1 MSLRATLLLALA
13 YVLLLA
19 LIALGVPL
27 AVSLRD
33 RVDSEVRGQARSQAD
48 VVAASA
54 SELLEP
60 GRRSG
65 LKRLVRI
72 SADSVRGRVIVVD
85 GRGRL
90 LADSAGAPAGRSYAS
105 RPEIRAALRGRGEQ
119 ITRNSST
126 LGTEL
131 LATAVPVLEHGQT
144 DGAVRITQSVG
155 AVNRAVRTSIV
166 DLAALAG
173 VVLLLGLAA
182 GALIA
187 RQIALPIRRLDRAA
201 RRVAEGDLDT
211 AVRVEGSSEQ
221 RSLGRAFNEM
231 TGRIKR
237 LLRVQQDF
245 VADASHQLRTP
256 LTGLRLRLE
265 NLTEREGG
273 DATVAKELET
283 SMGEIDRLSQIVDEL
298 LILSRA
304 GEHELPGERLELVDA
319 AQRAAERW
327 RDTARQ
333 RGIELEVRRDDVPGT
348 AWCARPDLD
357 RSIDALIENALCYS
371 PAGTAVTIAAAPGR
385 VEVLD
390 RGPGL
395 EPGEEEAVFER
406 FSRGSAGRRGPTGT
420 GLGLPIARELTRQW
434 GGEVSLGDRDR
445 GGLRA
450 VIEVPER

>member
-33 RVDSEVRGQARSQAD
+33 RVDSEVKSQARSQVE

-60 GRRSG
+60 PQRAG
-65 LKRLVRI
+65 LQRLAKI
-72 SADSVRGRVIVVD
+72 SADSVRGRTIVVD
-85 GRGRL
+85 RRGRL
-90 LADSAGAPAGRSYAS
+90 LADSAGAPLGRSYAS
-105 RPEIRAALRGRGEQ
+105 RPEVRAALRGHSEQ
-119 ITRNSST
+119 ISRNSST
-126 LGTEL
+126 LGTEI
-131 LATAVPVLEHGQT
+131 LATAVPVLEHGRPG
-144 DGAVRITQSVG
+144 GAVRITQSVA
-155 AVNRAVRTSIV
+155 AVNRAVRTSLL

-187 RQIALPIRRLDRAA
+187 RQIAKPIRRLDRAA
-201 RRVAEGDLDT
+201 RHVAEGDLDT
-211 AVRVEGSSEQ
+211 AVAIEGSSEQ
-221 RSLGRAFNEM
+221 RALGRAFNEM
-231 TGRIKR
+231 TQRIKR

-265 NLTEREGG
+265 NLADRERG
-273 DATVAKELET
+273 DPATAAELEA
-283 SMGEIDRLSQIVDEL
+283 SLGEIDRLSQIVDEL
-298 LILSRA
+298 LVLSRA
-304 GEHELPGERLELVDA
+304 GEHELPGERIDLTEVA
-319 AQRAAERW
+319 SRAAERW
-327 RDTARQ
+327 RRTAEE
-333 RGIELEVRRDDVPGT
+333 GEIEIAVHGNGVAAG
-348 AWCARPDLD
+348 WCARPDLD
-357 RSIDALIENALCYS
+357 RSIDALVENALRYS
-371 PAGTAVTIAAAPGR
+371 PAGSTVSIVAGPGR

-406 FSRGSAGRRGPTGT
+406 FSRGSAGRRGPSGT

-434 GGEVSLGDRDR
+434 GGEVSLGNRDR

>member
-33 RVDSEVRGQARSQAD
+33 RVDSEVKGQARSQAE

-60 GRRSG
+60 PRLSG
-65 LKRLVRI
+65 LRRLARI
-72 SADSVRGRVIVVD
+72 SADSVRGRTIVVD
-85 GRGRL
+85 RNGRL
-90 LADSAGAPAGRSYAS
+90 LADSAGAPLGRSYAS
-105 RPEIRAALRGRGEQ
+105 RPEVRAALRGHYEQ
-119 ITRNSST
+119 ISRNSST
-126 LGTEL
+126 LGADI
-131 LATAVPVLEHGQT
+131 LATAVPVLEHGRPG
-144 DGAVRITQSVG
+144 GAVRITQSVA
-155 AVNRAVRTSIV
+155 AVNHAIRTSLL

-201 RRVAEGDLDT
+201 RRVAEGELDT
-211 AVRVEGSSEQ
+211 AVAIEGSSEQ

-231 TGRIKR
+231 TQRIRR

-265 NLTEREGG
+265 NLADRKAG
-273 DATVAKELET
+273 DEATAAELEA
-283 SMGEIDRLSQIVDEL
+283 SMGEVDRLAQIVDEL

-304 GEHELPGERLELVDA
+304 GEHELPGERIDLGEA
-319 AQRAAERW
+319 ASRAADRW
-327 RDTARQ
+327 RRTAGK
-333 RGIELEVRRDDVPGT
+333 RGIEIATGADGAAT

-357 RSIDALIENALCYS
+357 RSIDALVENALRYS
-371 PAGTAVTIAAAPGR
+371 PAGSTVTIAAEPGR
-385 VEVLD
+385 LEVLD

-395 EPGEEEAVFER
+395 EAGEEEAVFER
-406 FSRGSAGRRGPTGT
+406 FSRGSAGKRGPSGT

-434 GGEVSLGDRDR
+434 GGDVTLRNRGR

-450 VIEVPER
+450 VIEVPQR